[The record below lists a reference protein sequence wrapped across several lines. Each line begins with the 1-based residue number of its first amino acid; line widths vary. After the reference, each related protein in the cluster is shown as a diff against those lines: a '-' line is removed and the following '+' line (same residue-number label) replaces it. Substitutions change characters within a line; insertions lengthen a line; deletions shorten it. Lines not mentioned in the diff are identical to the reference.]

1 MRSPRRVCSKGSSQT
16 AHSLPT
22 NVLSRRVRARSVEE
36 AMTLLLIAPTLRE
49 LLLRP
54 DRIELAED
62 SDRVKGGPKDALE
75 LVYPAHDLCQ
85 HCERQM
91 WKSE

>member
-1 MRSPRRVCSKGSSQT
+1 MRSPRSVCSKGSSQT

-36 AMTLLLIAPTLRE
+36 AMTLLSIVPTLRE

-75 LVYPAHDLCQ
+75 LVYPVYDSCQ
-85 HCERQM
+85 RCQRSIWES
-91 WKSE
+91 K

>member
-1 MRSPRRVCSKGSSQT
+1 
-16 AHSLPT
+16 
-22 NVLSRRVRARSVEE
+22 VEE
-36 AMTLLLIAPTLRE
+36 AVTLLLIAPTLRE

-75 LVYPAHDLCQ
+75 LVYPLSEYALGGAPKVLDLGSGPWRW
-85 HCERQM
+85 EPDR
-91 WKSE
+91 KGSEAEKLEPPKPEEKL